1 MGILL
6 VYKHEGKKM
15 KPELRYHAV
24 LCKKPSDPYRI
35 AQTLG
40 HYLRVALQEYRREK
54 LWWLKK
60 CSKIICDEENEH
72 PEERR
77 KNIRME
83 IHYVES
89 QVSADACSRNSL
101 EETAEIPLCL
111 LEERWEAEQHL
122 IRRLCDKRSVGEEE
136 QRNGSVA
143 SDFNSSIE
151 SALSSSSS
159 DDGIQSTDSENRP
172 WEIHELR
179 SAGKRLETI
188 SEKNRHN

>member
-1 MGILL
+1 
-6 VYKHEGKKM
+6 M

-143 SDFNSSIE
+143 NTISEESGYHDFDDDFNS
-151 SALSSSSS
+151 ATTDGDNCDRSSEVNYN
-159 DDGIQSTDSENRP
+159 DDDKSQCKCKLL
-172 WEIHELR
+172 HC
-179 SAGKRLETI
+179 
-188 SEKNRHN
+188 KNTR